1 MSDNIKLSV
10 HQLVDFLLRTGD
22 IDSRVFSRSTMQEG
36 SIIHSKYQKNQDTN
50 YMAEYPLRQVFTFED
65 INITLEGRAD
75 GIIKKKDG
83 GYIIDEIKSTVMELA
98 QFKDENIAWHLGQ
111 GKCYALMF
119 MKEQNLNEIDIRLTY
134 IKQGKK
140 KETLIDKYHFH
151 KAELD
156 SFIFDLFERYFSF
169 YNLIFRKNEE
179 RNESINNLKFP
190 FELYRRGQKQLSKYV
205 YSVAIKKGRLFVE
218 APTGIGKTMSTLFP
232 YIKTLPLDKESKIFY
247 LTAKGSGKESA
258 HQALNILRDK
268 GLSLYSIIVTS
279 KEKICFEKGKG
290 CNPDECPFAKGYYSK
305 IQDIIRY
312 CLANF
317 NDFTYDK
324 IIDLATYY
332 EICPFEFELDLS
344 LFMDVIICDYNY
356 LFDPISYMKRYF
368 DEDASHFLVL
378 VDEAHNL
385 IDRSQKMYSASISE
399 ISFKVAR
406 KSLKGNDKWKIKTQ
420 FNNLKK
426 MFDNL
431 KMNVND
437 GYTILEKIDVD
448 TFKTLDKFVTFMS
461 DANKN
466 DNDKVSKDL
475 FDFYLE
481 VNRFLKISE
490 LFSERYLYYVFKND
504 NAIKLTL
511 FCLDTSR
518 FLKNISNRVKALTY
532 FSATLSPINYYVT
545 SLGGDENDPYLLL
558 SSPFAKNNLLVL
570 VAHKVS
576 IVYKNREKTYQEV
589 VDYIKAF
596 ISNKIGNY
604 FIYLPSYEYLHN
616 IKELLDFDD
625 VITYFQRKDMS
636 DLEKEEFLSNFKSN
650 PIKTTLG
657 FVIIGGA
664 FSEGIDLVSD
674 RLIGAVIVGIGLPK
688 INFESDEMAKY
699 YDKNEIKG
707 RNFAY
712 LYPGM
717 NKVMQALGRVIR
729 SESDRGAVLLIDERY
744 AWNEYRTLLRMEN
757 RYYKSVY
764 SPLDVKKYLQNF
776 FLEKK

>member
-1 MSDNIKLSV
+1 
-10 HQLVDFLLRTGD
+10 
-22 IDSRVFSRSTMQEG
+22 
-36 SIIHSKYQKNQDTN
+36 
-50 YMAEYPLRQVFTFED
+50 
-65 INITLEGRAD
+65 
-75 GIIKKKDG
+75 
-83 GYIIDEIKSTVMELA
+83 
-98 QFKDENIAWHLGQ
+98 
-111 GKCYALMF
+111 
-119 MKEQNLNEIDIRLTY
+119 
-134 IKQGKK
+134 
-140 KETLIDKYHFH
+140 
-151 KAELD
+151 
-156 SFIFDLFERYFSF
+156 
-169 YNLIFRKNEE
+169 
-179 RNESINNLKFP
+179 
-190 FELYRRGQKQLSKYV
+190 
-205 YSVAIKKGRLFVE
+205 
-218 APTGIGKTMSTLFP
+218 
-232 YIKTLPLDKESKIFY
+232 
-247 LTAKGSGKESA
+247 
-258 HQALNILRDK
+258 
-268 GLSLYSIIVTS
+268 
-279 KEKICFEKGKG
+279 
-290 CNPDECPFAKGYYSK
+290 
-305 IQDIIRY
+305 
-312 CLANF
+312 
-317 NDFTYDK
+317 
-324 IIDLATYY
+324 
-332 EICPFEFELDLS
+332 
-344 LFMDVIICDYNY
+344 
-356 LFDPISYMKRYF
+356 
-368 DEDASHFLVL
+368 
-378 VDEAHNL
+378 
-385 IDRSQKMYSASISE
+385 
-399 ISFKVAR
+399 
-406 KSLKGNDKWKIKTQ
+406 
-420 FNNLKK
+420 

-431 KMNVND
+431 KMNVDD

-481 VNRFLKISE
+481 VNRFLKISL
-490 LFSERYLYYVFKND
+490 LFSERYLYYIFKND
-504 NAIKLTL
+504 NTIKLTL

-518 FLKNISNRVKALTY
+518 FLKNISDRVKALTY

-558 SSPFAKNNLLVL
+558 SSPFPKNNLLVL

-604 FIYLPSYEYLHN
+604 FIYLPSYEYLDN

-625 VITYFQRKDMS
+625 VISYFQRKDMS

-650 PIKTTLG
+650 PTETTLG

-688 INFESDEMAKY
+688 INFESDEMVKY

-744 AWNEYRTLLRMEN
+744 AWNEYRTLLKMEN

-764 SPLDVKKYLQNF
+764 RPLDVKKFLQNF